1 MRAHTGF
8 GGLSGAPA
16 TAAGYRAPARP
27 RTAPATG
34 RASMPWSFKLLLVF
48 LVALYSHVAMVF
60 PALEPYAPAQT
71 VAIAGLA
78 ALAVERMLARRPVAV
93 VWPTSHLLVV
103 FLGVAAL
110 SSFTALWPRHA
121 AEETLQLLKFVAV
134 YFLIVNTVETWRR
147 LRVAVGVTSL
157 VGAFPAL
164 GALDNVRTGD
174 LAEGGR
180 AAWIGTYAN
189 PNDLAYTLVVLFPLA
204 VALALDTRGWR
215 RLALFALAAL
225 YAAIVFLTYSRGGL
239 VAFGAVLLLCFLRW
253 NRSWL
258 RVPAAA
264 LAGVA
269 VAAVVATYWTREQ
282 GFSDLLA
289 DATLQQRVETI
300 QVGLAMFADNPLLG
314 VGPGCSVIGWP
325 IYAPA
330 GTATGG
336 WLHTHNTFIQVL
348 GETGFLGTVVF
359 VLLMGGALWTAYA
372 LAERWRRA
380 GRREW
385 REKGR
390 LISALEIS
398 MWGFLVSGLAAG
410 LLLTWFPYL
419 VLGYV
424 SAARRLSRAHG
435 GSFRA
440 NRP

>member
-1 MRAHTGF
+1 MRTHTGF
-8 GGLSGAPA
+8 GGLSGAA
-16 TAAGYRAPARP
+16 TAAGHRAPARP
-27 RTAPATG
+27 RTAPAVG
-34 RASMPWSFKLLLVF
+34 REGTPWSFKLLLVF
-48 LVALYSHVAMVF
+48 LVALYGHVAVVY

-71 VAIAGLA
+71 LALA
-78 ALAVERMLARRPVAV
+78 ALVALAAERMLAHRPIAV
-93 VWPTSHLLVV
+93 VWPTSHLLVA
-103 FLGVAAL
+103 FLGVATL
-110 SSFTALWPRHA
+110 SSFAALWPRHA
-121 AEETLQLLKFVAV
+121 AEDTLKLLKFVAV
-134 YFLIVNTVETWRR
+134 YLLIVNTVETWRR
-147 LRVAVGVTSL
+147 LRVAVGVTAL
-157 VGAFPAL
+157 AGIFPAL

-180 AAWIGTYAN
+180 AAWVGTFAN
-189 PNDLAYTLVVLFPLA
+189 PNDLAYTLLVLFPLA

-215 RLALFALAAL
+215 RLALLSLAAL
-225 YAAIVFLTYSRGGL
+225 YAATIFLTYSRGGL
-239 VAFGAVLLLCFLRW
+239 MAFGAVLLLCFLRW

-264 LAGVA
+264 LAAVA

-289 DATLQQRVETI
+289 DATLQQRLQTI
-300 QVGLAMFADNPLLG
+300 GVGFAMFADNPLLG

-348 GETGFLGTVVF
+348 GETGFLGTVIF
-359 VLLMGGALWTAYA
+359 VLLMGGALWTAHG
-372 LAERWRRA
+372 LAERWRGE

-398 MWGFLVSGLAAG
+398 IWGFLVSGLAAG

-424 SAARRLSRAHG
+424 SAARRLSGTRG
-435 GSFRA
+435 GSRA
-440 NRP
+440 NGP